1 MSPEDTEKL
10 KQLLTAEMVSR
21 VSLAEAV
28 NIMHNLA
35 ISEVNTQVEKM
46 SEEEKTE
53 ALKDLSE
60 RVSAPEEVEN
70 SSETEGET
78 KE

>member
-10 KQLLTAEMVSR
+10 KNILTAEMVSR

>member
-10 KQLLTAEMVSR
+10 KHLLTAEMVSR

-35 ISEVNTQVEKM
+35 ISEVNAQVEKM

-53 ALKDLSE
+53 ALKELSE
-60 RVSAPEEVEN
+60 RVPTPEQMETP
-70 SSETEGET
+70 SETEGET